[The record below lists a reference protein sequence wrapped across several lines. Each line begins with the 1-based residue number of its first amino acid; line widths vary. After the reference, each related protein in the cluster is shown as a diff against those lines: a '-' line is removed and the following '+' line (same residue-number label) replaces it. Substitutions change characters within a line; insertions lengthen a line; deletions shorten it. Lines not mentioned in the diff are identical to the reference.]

1 MVKYLVFCVFVAAGY
16 IVYINFPISHG
27 AGIMANEEPKIS
39 RITWQEPFSFK
50 GATLTPKKLITAEVR
65 ILKRKRYFF
74 DTYSKYSPLDAV
86 VGWNELSDERNLDYI
101 YFTLEDRKFDV
112 NFVRPPVEVSTIYK
126 ESDLWHLIPSTQK
139 INDQLKQLRN
149 GHIIKIEG
157 ILVDIS
163 HETGFNFYTASALS
177 TKENVEGFAL
187 WVEDLQ
193 LR

>member
-16 IVYINFPISHG
+16 IVYTNFPINHG
-27 AGIMANEEPKIS
+27 AGITAKEEPKIT
-39 RITWQEPFSFK
+39 RLTWQEPFSFK

-65 ILKRKRYFF
+65 VLKRKRYFF
-74 DTYSKYSPLDAV
+74 DAYSKYSPLDAV

-112 NFVRPPVEVSTIYK
+112 DFARPPVEVSTIYN

-139 INDQLKQLRN
+139 IDDQLKQLRN

-163 HETGFNFYTASALS
+163 HDTGFNFSTASTISA
-177 TKENVEGFAL
+177 KENTTGFAL
-187 WVEDLQ
+187 WIEDLQ